1 MHKTPLFPEQQ
12 LAKPQTFVGKLK
24 GYLKRHR
31 RGLRWVVLFVLVAY
45 GLVSCEVPR
54 LLIMAGIKYATDSS
68 PNYTDFPLGQGKRL
82 NLEVRSYIKHKYCIG
97 MRTEFIDGQT
107 KLYGPNLERGL
118 SDRDQR
124 EFAKQEVFRGYS
136 LENSAIGGLAPETFY
151 RQYYTFQVTAYR
163 QGWFGEKVFFRKN
176 YTNLS
181 RMEKV
186 FYSHGDNTDNP
197 RNLAYQDGVDCFD
210 LPYGKYRFE
219 FVDNSPPIPEFKE
232 VMTAVD
238 IHPYINLK

>member
-12 LAKPQTFVGKLK
+12 LAKPQIFVGKLK
-24 GYLKRHR
+24 VYR

-45 GLVSCEVPR
+45 GLASCMVTR
-54 LLIMAGIKYATDSS
+54 TLAIMGVEYITGYS
-68 PNYTDFPLGQGKRL
+68 PTYTDFPLGQNKRL
-82 NLEVRSYIKHKYCIG
+82 NLEVRSYIKHLYCIG
-97 MRTEFIDGQT
+97 MRTEFIDGKT
-107 KLYGPNLERGL
+107 KLYGPNLERGP
-118 SDRDQR
+118 SDRDPW
-124 EFAKQEVFRGYS
+124 EFGKQEVFRGHS
-136 LENSAIGGLAPETFY
+136 LEGMAIGGLAPETFY

-163 QGWFGEKVFFRKN
+163 QGWFGEKVFFRKD
-176 YTNLS
+176 YTNLNI
-181 RMEKV
+181 MGKV
-186 FYSHGDNTDNP
+186 FYSYGSNTDNP

>member
-1 MHKTPLFPEQQ
+1 MDEHSLLPDPQPPKPETG
-12 LAKPQTFVGKLK
+12 ADKLK

-31 RGLRWVVLFVLVAY
+31 RGLRWTALFVLVVY
-45 GLVSCEVPR
+45 GLASCVVTRTLAIIGVEYVT
-54 LLIMAGIKYATDSS
+54 GYS
-68 PNYTDFPLGQGKRL
+68 PTYTDFPLGQNKRL
-82 NLEVRSYIKHKYCIG
+82 NLEVRSYIKHRYCIG
-97 MRTEFIDGQT
+97 MRTEFIDGKT
-107 KLYGPNLERGL
+107 KLYGLNLERGP
-118 SDRDQR
+118 SDRDPV
-124 EFAKQEVFRGYS
+124 EFGKQEVFRGHS
-136 LENSAIGGLAPETFY
+136 LEGMAIGGLAPETFY

-181 RMEKV
+181 RMGKV
-186 FYSHGDNTDNP
+186 FYSYGSNTGSP

-219 FVDNSPPIPEFKE
+219 FADNSPPIPEFKE

-238 IHPYINLK
+238 VHPYINLK